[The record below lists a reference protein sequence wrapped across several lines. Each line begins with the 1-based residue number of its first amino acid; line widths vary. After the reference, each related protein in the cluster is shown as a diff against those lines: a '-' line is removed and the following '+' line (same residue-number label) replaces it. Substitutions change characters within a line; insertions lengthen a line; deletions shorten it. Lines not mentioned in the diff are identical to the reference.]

1 MRKKPGEL
9 QEVFRRAFEIKKKE
23 PDLTWSA
30 IAIRLGCPQRTFG
43 SCMRRW
49 AKNNHFEKELESVDK
64 NKYKKIL

>member
-30 IAIRLGCPQRTFG
+30 IAIRVGCSQRTFG
-43 SCMRRW
+43 SYMRRW
-49 AKNNHFEKELESVDK
+49 AKNNHLEKELELIDK